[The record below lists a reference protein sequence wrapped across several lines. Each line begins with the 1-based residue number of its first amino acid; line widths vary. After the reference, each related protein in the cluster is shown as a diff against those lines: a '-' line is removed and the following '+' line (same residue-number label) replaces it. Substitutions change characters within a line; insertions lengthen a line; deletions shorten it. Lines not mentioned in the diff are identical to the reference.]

1 MADKPDRCILP
12 PLRPGDRVGVIAPAS
27 AAHEPDEVTAG
38 IERLRQMGYRVYSDF
53 DPDAPR
59 GYLAAP
65 DTDRLAALNRTLVD
79 PDLKAIFCV
88 RGGYGSLRLLRHLD
102 YEAARKHP
110 KLLIGYSDITALQ
123 WALWTRAGWPSLS
136 SLVVTE
142 WGRADDDSTDHFRRW
157 VEGDMPDF
165 TAFDGSAL
173 APLSSGQA
181 EGVVLGGNL
190 AVLTRLLGTPY
201 FPDVDGALLY
211 LEEVQ
216 EAPYRVD
223 RMLAHLDLAGVLD
236 DLAGVVLGRFTTPDD
251 VNQPSLT
258 LDDVFADY
266 FADRTYPVAAGLQ
279 YGHCLPRLSLPQ
291 GLRAHLTVTPRNSTL
306 TPLEPLT
313 TPSAA

>member
-1 MADKPDRCILP
+1 MLP
-12 PLRPGDRVGVIAPAS
+12 PLRPGDPVGVIAPAS
-27 AAHEPDEVTAG
+27 AAREPDEVEAG
-38 IERLRQMGYRVYSDF
+38 IDRLEQMGYRVRRLF
-53 DPDAPR
+53 APDRQR
-59 GYLAAP
+59 GYLSAP
-65 DTDRLAALNRTLVD
+65 DADRLAALNRALAAS
-79 PDLKAIFCV
+79 DLRALFCV

-123 WALWTRAGWPSLS
+123 WALWTHAGWPSLS

-157 VEGDMPDF
+157 VEGDSPNF

-173 APLSSGQA
+173 APLSFGQA
-181 EGVVLGGNL
+181 EAVVLGGNL
-190 AVLTRLLGTPY
+190 AVLTRLIGTPHM
-201 FPDVDGALLY
+201 PDLRGALLY

-223 RMLAHLDLAGVLD
+223 RMLAHLDLASVLSSV
-236 DLAGVVLGRFTTPDD
+236 AGVVLGRFTTPDD

-266 FADRTYPVAAGLQ
+266 FSNRPYPVATGLR
-279 YGHCLPRLSLPQ
+279 YGHCLPRLSMPQ
-291 GLRAHLTVTPRNSTL
+291 GIRARLDVTAEGATL
-306 TPLEPLT
+306 APLEPLT
-313 TPSAA
+313 GPPAA